1 MIDLALVT
9 TGSTAVYAVA
19 LVVLLVW
26 LRRVPVDR
34 RTLCYPIVLIV
45 GTSAVAVGLN
55 TVGVGLV
62 TINGYEV
69 TFPTFLNDLFS
80 YALLYF
86 VMARI
91 GGIEGRPLALVVA
104 TPVAQRV
111 AFELGV
117 VFGGLFGLAALGFVI
132 VAHLAIAAYLLGP
145 IWRSIQ
151 SMPEQRRLLH
161 WKARNLVLFLMGML
175 IVYALISVG
184 GIFDTVTSDI
194 INQYMGILIRVG
206 FAGFLFTNLDAVGG
220 ASLRPSAR
228 ETGGATAD

>member
-1 MIDLALVT
+1 MIDLPLVT

-19 LVVLLVW
+19 LVVLLLW

-80 YALLYF
+80 YALLYL

-91 GGIEGRPLALVVA
+91 GGIEGRALALVVA

-111 AFELGV
+111 AFEFGV
-117 VFGGLFGLAALGFVI
+117 VFGGLFGLGALGFVI